1 MKSSK
6 TKPEFPS
13 GKAKSRD
20 PPAEGGG
27 PQAKARGPPVEELV
41 PPDGGWGW
49 FIVLGSGI
57 MQFVLPSLS
66 TCFGLIYVHLVA
78 SGYSNSQVSPIP
90 GLMIGMTCLTGPVA
104 TSLTRYY
111 SHRRLSI
118 IGICLSVMGI
128 FLCSFWDD
136 LYWYYVCFGVI
147 GGVGNGLANPHG
159 FILGQMYFRRRRVAA
174 NALSMLGSSL
184 GFMVMPP
191 LVRFLANTY
200 AHQGALLLWSAI
212 LLHGL
217 VGAALYQ
224 PVEWH
229 LKPNP
234 LANVRLV
241 EARPCQEEGHVADA
255 DEEEVEDGNQD
266 GSYPSESGG
275 EYEEG
280 DEESLQQGVAHRHSD
295 PQRRRES
302 AASKGEAEVFL
313 GRESSERPLRGGRR
327 RLSSCTRTS
336 VRNSLYSSCDVI
348 DQFGGALSVETERLK
363 DVYVEVVEKVEEKP
377 KEPQP
382 FILCGLKFP
391 RFSDILNFR
400 ILSHPMFLISSISSI
415 ANRMVYMNFI
425 TYLPALGVDL
435 GMQNEAPF
443 LLTTVSVADLAAKG
457 IMSLISDRGWCQRR
471 YFAIIAGVFACVTA
485 SLVPQTWNFTSLA
498 SCCALYGFSLGVMV
512 SVSPILLVEYL
523 GLKLLPHSFG
533 LLLFM
538 NGVSSLIIFP
548 LTGHISDVMANYTT
562 IYYLL
567 GGLSLTPSILWSLV
581 PFVNQDK
588 IRNLV

>member
-1 MKSSK
+1 MSKSNG
-6 TKPEFPS
+6 TE
-13 GKAKSRD
+13 
-20 PPAEGGG
+20 EGES
-27 PQAKARGPPVEELV
+27 QAKARGPPVEKLV

-57 MQFVLPSLS
+57 TMFVLPSLS

-78 SGYSNSQVSPIP
+78 SGYTNSQVSPIP
-90 GLMIGMTCLTGPVA
+90 GLMFGMACLTGPVA

-111 SHRRLSI
+111 SHRRLSV
-118 IGICLSVMGI
+118 IGICLAVTGV
-128 FLCSFWDD
+128 FLCAFWDD
-136 LYWYYVCFGVI
+136 LVWYYVCFGVI
-147 GGVGNGLANPHG
+147 AGVGSGMVNPHG

-174 NALSMLGSSL
+174 NALSMLGASL

-200 AHQGALLLWSAI
+200 GHRGALLLWSAI
-212 LLHGL
+212 LLHAL

-229 LKPNP
+229 LKLNP

-241 EARPCQEEGHVADA
+241 EARPCQEDGHAADA
-255 DEEEVEDGNQD
+255 DGEEAEDGIQD
-266 GSYPSESGG
+266 GSYPSESEG
-275 EYEEG
+275 EDEDGVEG
-280 DEESLQQGVAHRHSD
+280 SLPQDGAHHHPD

-302 AASKGEAEVFL
+302 SASKGEAEVFL
-313 GRESSERPLRGGRR
+313 GRESSEEPLGEGRR
-327 RLSSCTRTS
+327 RLSSYIS

-348 DQFGGALSVETERLK
+348 DQFGAALSVETERLK
-363 DVYVEVVEKVEEKP
+363 DVYVEVVEKAEEKP

-382 FILCGLKFP
+382 YFLCGLKFP
-391 RFSDILNFR
+391 RFSDILNFK
-400 ILSHPMFLISSISSI
+400 ILFHPIFLIASISSI
-415 ANRMVYMNFI
+415 ANRMVYMNFV
-425 TYLPALGVDL
+425 TYIPALGVDL
-435 GMQNEAPF
+435 GMLDEAPF
-443 LLTTVSVADLAAKG
+443 LLTTISMADLVAKG
-457 IMSLISDRGWCQRR
+457 IMSLVSDRGWCQRR
-471 YFAIIAGVFACVTA
+471 YFAISAGVLASVTA
-485 SLVPQTWNFTSLA
+485 SLVPQTWNFASLA

-523 GLKLLPHSFG
+523 GLKLLPYTFG

-538 NGVSSLIIFP
+538 NGVSSVIIFP
-548 LTGHISDVMANYTT
+548 LTGFINDVMANYTT

-567 GGLSLTPSILWSLV
+567 GGLSLMPSVLWSLV

-588 IRNLV
+588 IRNIV